1 MRSNTFA
8 SIYSANDIN
17 KIRMTD
23 CCPAKALIEDLLSR
37 EIPLKVLLRVLFK
50 IGMKKCSFSIL
61 ERQKPKL
68 LTHGPSMA
76 KYQGQGSIVF
86 ISRSGLDPAST
97 VKSQKKT
104 EKKDKT

>member
-37 EIPLKVLLRVLFK
+37 EIPLKVHFTFVSGDPGLLEV
-50 IGMKKCSFSIL
+50 
-61 ERQKPKL
+61 
-68 LTHGPSMA
+68 
-76 KYQGQGSIVF
+76 IV
-86 ISRSGLDPAST
+86 
-97 VKSQKKT
+97 
-104 EKKDKT
+104 